1 MLALIYTARCLHPT
15 HGDHPERLTRLVH
28 FNSARLTF
36 GGSCRDA
43 FVPTKWGV
51 EKPVD
56 FVDDAAVDHFG
67 NVPTTDAE
75 LWDAAELHDAEAEH
89 RSSGPRACWLDHSA
103 VLDAS
108 GVDPAKVGQ
117 WVLQAAANEA
127 RL

>member
-56 FVDDAAVDHFG
+56 FVDDAAVDHF
-67 NVPTTDAE
+67 V
-75 LWDAAELHDAEAEH
+75 AAELHDAEAEH

-108 GVDPAKVGQ
+108 GVDPAEVGQ